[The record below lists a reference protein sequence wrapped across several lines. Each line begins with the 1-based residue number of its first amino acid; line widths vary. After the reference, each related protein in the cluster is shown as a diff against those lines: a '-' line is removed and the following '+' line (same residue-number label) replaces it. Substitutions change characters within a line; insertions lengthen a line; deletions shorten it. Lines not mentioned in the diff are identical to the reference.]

1 MLAYD
6 EATCFSFTVPLCCQ
20 ISFFLC
26 LVSSIVIFNECGSE
40 SISDA
45 NSKASAIHN
54 PLIGFGY
61 GLPKWATRAY
71 WVEQLVKR
79 LTVTIDSITIQLHC
93 KNQSFC
99 AFFLTIS

>member
-61 GLPKWATRAY
+61 GRTAQMGHTY
-71 WVEQLVKR
+71 WVELLVKR
-79 LTVTIDSITIQLHC
+79 LTVTIDSITTSPQ
-93 KNQSFC
+93 
-99 AFFLTIS
+99 